1 MRVRVNIGSL
11 PSLTGVTILRPTLTP
26 GIPDKNHLDAV
37 HSRITINLDTVG
49 KTASKTRMERNATR
63 SSR

>member
-1 MRVRVNIGSL
+1 MRVRVNIGNL
-11 PSLTGVTILRPTLTP
+11 PSLTDVNILRPTFTP
-26 GIPDKNHLDAV
+26 GTSDNDHLDAI